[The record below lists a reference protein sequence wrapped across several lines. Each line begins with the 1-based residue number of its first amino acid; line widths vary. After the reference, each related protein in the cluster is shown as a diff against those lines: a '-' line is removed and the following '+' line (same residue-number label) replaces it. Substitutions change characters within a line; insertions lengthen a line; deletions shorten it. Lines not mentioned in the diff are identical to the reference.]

1 MESVKS
7 SKRTAGIERR
17 KTVTPV
23 GDGFDQFMAA
33 LSGSGSS
40 SDGDSGP

>member
-7 SKRTAGIERR
+7 SKRTVGIERR
-17 KTVTPV
+17 KTVTTV
-23 GDGFDQFMAA
+23 RDGFDQFIAA

-40 SDGDSGP
+40 SGGDSGP